1 MSGRGLEEAGA
12 CDEEEDNQLVILPTS
27 GVLTTRRQ
35 QNIKFMAPCYL
46 TSRGLR
52 AAPWRSGGGIALPL
66 WTDVDRQT
74 ELISDRCAAPP
85 PACSAPCICI
95 QSEQTVV

>member
-1 MSGRGLEEAGA
+1 M

-35 QNIKFMAPCYL
+35 QNIKFMAPYYL
-46 TSRGLR
+46 TSWGLC
-52 AAPWRSGGGIALPL
+52 AAPWRSGGGITLPLSAL

-74 ELISDRCAAPP
+74 ELISDRCAAGAPP